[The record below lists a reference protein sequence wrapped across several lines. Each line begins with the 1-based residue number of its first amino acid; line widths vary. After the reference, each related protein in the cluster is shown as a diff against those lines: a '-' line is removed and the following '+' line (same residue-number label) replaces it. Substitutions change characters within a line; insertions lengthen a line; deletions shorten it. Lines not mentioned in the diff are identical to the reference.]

1 MRKIAVVQTRLVD
14 ENVGIR
20 VAEGDDVFG
29 CGNEGG
35 CFEKGVGLQWCS
47 GVVGKGAGV
56 QKKWLG
62 RETRGAALDGGRRKR
77 TWKRI
82 SGRREMYL

>member
-1 MRKIAVVQTRLVD
+1 MREIAVVQTRLVD
-14 ENVGIR
+14 ENVGVR

-29 CGNEGG
+29 CSDEGG
-35 CFEKGVGLQWCS
+35 CFEEGVCLQWCS

-62 RETRGAALDGGRRKR
+62 YS
-77 TWKRI
+77 
-82 SGRREMYL
+82 SGDTGSSA